1 MAVVTEIKTGDFIIV
16 KGDTCKVTGV
26 ERGTDGQLRFGMFN
40 FDRGTEGIEETD
52 ADIQYERYTAE
63 SSEFILKEKK
73 NDSLVFVSGTDEGE
87 ELEVPFSIIGENV
100 KLLRN
105 EEKVAVKYI
114 NGLIAD
120 IELPKVVVQVVEST
134 EDIEKDNTRTDYIK
148 DARLQ
153 NGKIVVVPA
162 FIKNGDRIRINLDT
176 GEYICRD

>member
-1 MAVVTEIKTGDFIIV
+1 MAVVTEIKTGDYIIV
-16 KGDTCKVTGV
+16 KGYTCKVTGV
-26 ERGTDGQLRFGMFN
+26 EQGTDGRSMFGLFN
-40 FDRGTEGIEETD
+40 FDRGTEWVEETD
-52 ADIQYERYTAE
+52 AETQYERYTAE
-63 SSEFILKEKK
+63 SSEFILREKK
-73 NDSLVFVSGTDEGE
+73 NDSLVFVSGSDEGE
-87 ELEVPFSIIGENV
+87 EIEVPFSIIGENV